1 MPDTSFADYV
11 VRWEKLLKSLEANQ
25 ADLPFLAD
33 LRSQLV
39 RVVEG
44 LKAATVQQDMFRSQ
58 SQQTTRDME
67 GFLEEGRDFATRL
80 RNGVRAQY
88 GLRGEKLLE
97 FDLQPRRRQLKAKSK
112 PKSKKKKEEEKK
124 KPDPAVQPDPAP
136 EPVTNS

>member
-33 LRSQLV
+33 LRSQLA
-39 RVVEG
+39 RVVDG
-44 LKAATVQQDMFRSQ
+44 LKAATVLQDMYRSQ

-67 GFLEEGRDFATRL
+67 GFQDLGRDLATRL
-80 RNGVRAQY
+80 RNGVRTQY

-97 FDLQPRRRQLKAKSK
+97 FDMKPRRQKLRAKSK
-112 PKSKKKKEEEKK
+112 PKSKKKEEKK

>member
-1 MPDTSFADYV
+1 MPNTSFADYV
-11 VRWEKLLKSLEANQ
+11 VQWEKLLKSLEANQ
-25 ADLPFLAD
+25 TDLPFLAD
-33 LRSQLV
+33 LRSQLA
-39 RVVEG
+39 RVVDG
-44 LKAATVQQDMFRSQ
+44 LKAATVLQDMYRSQ

-97 FDLQPRRRQLKAKSK
+97 FDLQPRRRQLKAKTK
-112 PKSKKKKEEEKK
+112 PKSKKKK
-124 KPDPAVQPDPAP
+124 PDPVVQPDPAP